1 MASPVDTSVKW
12 ARSDMPGAPVLTRAA
27 GSMTALL
34 DALLVDG
41 WGLQSATS
49 VVIASGVATA
59 TFAADH
65 AAAMHSVV
73 EVAGATGSYT
83 DLNGEQ
89 KITVANSNTLK
100 WATALPDGTAT
111 GSITVK
117 MAGGGWERPF
127 TDTNLRAYKSASPQ
141 GHGQFLWV
149 NDTGVDNARVIGY
162 ENMTAVSTGTGL
174 FPTTAQVS
182 GGYYWMKSA
191 TATDAPINW
200 MAGTDGRMLYLFTE
214 PFGAGYPTSKIM
226 VFGDMAPEAPAGDPY
241 ATLLL
246 GDVTPAEYP
255 GGFYYLA
262 LGGPGVNK
270 AYAAPRAYGG
280 AGTCVRGLVVA
291 TAHNSSY
298 PAFPNP
304 ITGGFNLAETE
315 YRDTG
320 ADAFPR
326 ARLPGLRLG
335 LVTGV
340 ESVIPPRSIL
350 TVGARAYAVALSSN
364 SMYAKTGLSPI
375 ALDITG
381 PWR

>member
-1 MASPVDTSVKW
+1 MASPVDTTVKW

-41 WGLQSATS
+41 WGLQAATS

-127 TDTNLRAYKSASPQ
+127 TGTNLRVYRSANVQ
-141 GHGQFLWV
+141 RHGQYLRV
-149 NDTGVDNARVIGY
+149 NDTGAETTRVIGY
-162 ENMTAVSTGTGL
+162 ENMTAISTGTGL

-182 GGYYWMKSA
+182 GGYYWWKSA
-191 TATDAPINW
+191 LADNTPINW
-200 MAGTDGRMLYLFTE
+200 LFATDGRAFWICPEPLGPGYL
-214 PFGAGYPTSKIM
+214 ASKIYGY
-226 VFGDMAPEAPAGDPY
+226 GDMIPEAPAGDAY
-241 ATLLL
+241 ATVLV
-246 GDVTPAEYP
+246 GDPTVSDTTGAVARM
-255 GGFYYLA
+255 LRDA
-262 LGGPGVNK
+262 TVDTST
-270 AYAAPRAYGG
+270 AVPRAYGG
-280 AGTCVRGLVVA
+280 AGTCVRGTILA
-291 TAHNSSY
+291 SAGYYSW
-298 PAFPNP
+298 PALQNP
-304 ITGGFNLAETE
+304 ITGGFTFAPME

-320 ADAFPR
+320 VHAFVR
-326 ARLPGLRLG
+326 AVVPGVRVSLA
-335 LVTGV
+335 TAV
-340 ESVIPPRSIL
+340 ESVTPQRSL
-350 TVGARAYAVALSSN
+350 LSAGGRDYAVSLSSDSMYSTTGMFAYAFDV
-364 SMYAKTGLSPI
+364 K
-375 ALDITG
+375 G

>member
-1 MASPVDTSVKW
+1 MASPVDTTVKW

-41 WGLQSATS
+41 WGLQAATS
-49 VVIASGVATA
+49 VVVASGVATA

-89 KITVANSNTLK
+89 KITIANSNTLK

-117 MAGGGWERPF
+117 MAGGGWERQF
-127 TDTNLRAYKSASPQ
+127 TGTNLRAYRSTNAQ
-141 GHGQFLWV
+141 RHGQDLRV
-149 NDTGVDNARVIGY
+149 NDTGVGFTRVIGY
-162 ENMTAVSTGTGL
+162 ENMTAISTGTGL

-182 GGYYWMKSA
+182 GGYYWMKSV
-191 TATDAPINW
+191 TATDEPINW

-214 PFGAGYPTSKIM
+214 PLGAGYPASKIM
-226 VFGDMAPEAPAGDPY
+226 VFGDMAPEAPAGDAY

-246 GDVTPAEYP
+246 GDVTPDEFS
-255 GGFYYLA
+255 GGFFYLA
-262 LGGPGVNK
+262 LGGFGVNA
-270 AYAAPRAYGG
+270 AYAVPRAYGG
-280 AGTCVRGLVVA
+280 AGACVRGVVVA
-291 TAHNSSY
+291 TVHNNSY
-298 PAFPNP
+298 GTFPNP
-304 ITGGFNLAETE
+304 ITGGFNLAATE
-315 YRDTG
+315 YRDTAG
-320 ADAFPR
+320 NVFTR

-335 LVTGV
+335 LVRLVG
-340 ESVIPPRSIL
+340 SVIPPRSIMS
-350 TVGARAYAVALSSN
+350 VGARAYAVALSSD
-364 SMYAKTGLSPI
+364 SLSSTTDLTPV

>member
-1 MASPVDTSVKW
+1 MASPVDTIVKW

-41 WGLQSATS
+41 WGLQAATS
-49 VVIASGVATA
+49 VVVASGVATA

-127 TDTNLRAYKSASPQ
+127 TGTNLRAYRSASAQ
-141 GHGQFLWV
+141 RHGQYLRV
-149 NDTGVDNARVIGY
+149 SDTGVGDTRVTGY
-162 ENMTAVSTGTGL
+162 ESMTAISTGTGP
-174 FPTTAQVS
+174 FPTSAQVS
-182 GGYYWMKSA
+182 GGYYWTKSL
-191 TATDAPINW
+191 TGTDDSVGW
-200 MAGTDGRMLYLFTE
+200 LFGTDGRTMYLLVQ
-214 PFGAGYPTSKIM
+214 PLGAGYPVAKIM
-226 VFGDMAPEAPAGDPY
+226 IFGDMTPEAPMGDAH
-241 ATLLL
+241 ATLLM
-246 GDVTPAEYP
+246 GDVYP
-255 GGFYYLA
+255 GDGS
-262 LGGPGVNK
+262 GGLTRIAKSNVANDSN
-270 AYAAPRAYGG
+270 ATPRAYGG
-280 AGTCVRGLVVA
+280 AGACVRGAVGASANLY
-291 TAHNSSY
+291 SY
-298 PAFPNP
+298 SAFPNP
-304 ITGGFNLAETE
+304 ITGGFNLAGVE
-315 YRDTG
+315 YRDTAG
-320 ADAFPR
+320 DAFTR

-335 LVTGV
+335 LVVGA
-340 ESVIPPRSIL
+340 EAVIPPNSIL
-350 TVGARAYAVALSSN
+350 SAGSAAYAVALSADSV
-364 SMYAKTGLSPI
+364 YATATLAPI
-375 ALDITG
+375 AIDITG

>member
-1 MASPVDTSVKW
+1 MASPVDTTVKW

-27 GSMTALL
+27 GSMAALL
-34 DALLVDG
+34 DAFLVDG
-41 WGLQSATS
+41 WGLQAATS

-89 KITVANSNTLK
+89 KITIANSNTLK

-127 TDTNLRAYKSASPQ
+127 TGTNLRAYRSASAQ
-141 GHGQFLWV
+141 RHGQYLRV
-149 NDTGVDNARVIGY
+149 NDTGVGFTRVIGY
-162 ENMTAVSTGTGL
+162 ENMTAISTGTGL
-174 FPTTAQVS
+174 FPTSAQVS
-182 GGYYWMKSA
+182 GGYYWMKSVTA
-191 TATDAPINW
+191 TAAPISW
-200 MAGTDGRMLYLFTE
+200 VAGTDGRMLYLFTE
-214 PFGAGYPTSKIM
+214 PLGADYPASKIM
-226 VFGDMAPEAPAGDPY
+226 VFGDMAPEAPAGDAY

-246 GDVTPAEYP
+246 GDVTPDESS
-255 GGFYYLA
+255 GGFFYLSGYGSGA
-262 LGGPGVNK
+262 NT
-270 AYAAPRAYGG
+270 AYAVPRAYGG
-280 AGTCVRGLVVA
+280 VGACVRGVVVS
-291 TAHNSSY
+291 TVHNDSY
-298 PAFPNP
+298 GTFPNP
-304 ITGGFNLAETE
+304 ITGGFNLAATE
-315 YRDTG
+315 YRDTAG
-320 ADAFPR
+320 NAFTR

-335 LVTGV
+335 LVRSV

-350 TVGARAYAVALSSN
+350 SVGARAYAVALSSN
-364 SMYAKTGLSPI
+364 SLYSTTDLTPV

>member
-41 WGLQSATS
+41 WGLQSAAS

-65 AAAMHSVV
+65 AAAKHSVV

-100 WATALPDGTAT
+100 WATALADGTAT

-127 TDTNLRAYKSASPQ
+127 TGTNLRAYRSASAQ
-141 GHGQFLWV
+141 RHGQYLRV
-149 NDTGVDNARVIGY
+149 NDTGVDCTRVIGY
-162 ENMTAVSTGTGL
+162 ENMTAISTGTGL
-174 FPTTAQVS
+174 FPTSAQVS

-191 TATDAPINW
+191 TATDAPISW

-214 PFGAGYPTSKIM
+214 AFGAGYPTSKIM
-226 VFGDMAPEAPAGDPY
+226 VFGDMASEAPAGDPY
-241 ATLLL
+241 ATLSL
-246 GDVTPAEYP
+246 GDVAPSDYY
-255 GGFYYLA
+255 GGSYYLA
-262 LGGPGVNK
+262 IGVPGANSS
-270 AYAAPRAYGG
+270 YATPRAYGG
-280 AGTCVRGLVVA
+280 AGTCERGVVVA
-291 TAHNSSY
+291 TAPYYSY
-298 PAFPNP
+298 PTFPNP
-304 ITGGFNLAETE
+304 ITGGFNLAATE
-315 YRDTG
+315 YRYTG
-320 ADAFPR
+320 VDAFTR
-326 ARLPGLRLG
+326 ARLPGLRIG
-335 LVTGV
+335 LAVGV
-340 ESVIPPRSIL
+340 ESVIPPRSIMS
-350 TVGARAYAVALSSN
+350 VGVRAYAVALSSD
-364 SMYAKTGLSPI
+364 SLYSTTGLTPI
-375 ALDITG
+375 AIDITG

>member
-1 MASPVDTSVKW
+1 MASPVDTTVKW

-65 AAAMHSVV
+65 AAAMHSVI

-127 TDTNLRAYKSASPQ
+127 TGTNLRAYRSASAQ
-141 GHGQFLWV
+141 RHGQYLRV
-149 NDTGVDNARVIGY
+149 NDTGVDYTRVIGY
-162 ENMTAVSTGTGL
+162 ENMTAISTGTGL

-182 GGYYWMKSA
+182 GGYYWMKS
-191 TATDAPINW
+191 TTGTDAPINW
-200 MAGTDGRMLYLFTE
+200 MAGTDGRMLHLFTE
-214 PFGAGYPTSKIM
+214 PIGAGYPASKLM
-226 VFGDMAPEAPAGDPY
+226 VFGDMAPEASAGDAY

-246 GDVTPAEYP
+246 GDVGLDDYQ
-255 GGFYYLA
+255 GGSYYLA
-262 LGGPGVNK
+262 TGGSGENTS
-270 AYAAPRAYGG
+270 YAVPRAYGG
-280 AGTCVRGLVVA
+280 AGTCVRGVVVT
-291 TAHNSSY
+291 TAYNSSY
-298 PAFPNP
+298 PTFPNP
-304 ITGGFNLAETE
+304 ITGGFNLAATE
-315 YRDTG
+315 YRETG
-320 ADAFPR
+320 GHAFPR

-335 LVTGV
+335 LVAGV

-350 TVGARAYAVALSSN
+350 SVGARAYAVALSSN
-364 SMYAKTGLSPI
+364 SMYATTGLTPI
-375 ALDITG
+375 AIDITG

>member
-12 ARSDMPGAPVLTRAA
+12 ARSEMPGAPVLTRAA

-65 AAAMHSVV
+65 AAAMHAVV

-83 DLNGEQ
+83 NLNGEQ
-89 KITVANSNTLK
+89 KITLASSNTLK

-117 MAGGGWERPF
+117 MSGGGWARSF
-127 TDTNLRAYKSASPQ
+127 TGTNLRAYKSASPQ
-141 GHGQFLWV
+141 GHGQFLRV
-149 NDTGVDNARVIGY
+149 NDAGVGDARVIGY
-162 ENMTAVSTGTGL
+162 ENMTAISTGTGL

-191 TATDAPINW
+191 AATDAPINW
-200 MAGTDGRMLYLFTE
+200 MFGTDGRMLYLFTE
-214 PFGAGYPTSKIM
+214 PFGAGYPTSKTM
-226 VFGDMAPEAPAGDPY
+226 VYGDMTPEAPAGDPY
-241 ATLLL
+241 STLLL
-246 GDVTPAEYP
+246 GDVTPAEYS

-262 LGGPGVNK
+262 LGGPGVNT

-280 AGTCVRGLVVA
+280 AGVCVRGVVVA

-315 YRDTG
+315 YRDAG
-320 ADAFPR
+320 ADVFPR

-335 LVTGV
+335 LVMGV
-340 ESVIPPRSIL
+340 ESVIPPRSIMS
-350 TVGARAYAVALSSN
+350 VGARAYAVALSS
-364 SMYAKTGLSPI
+364 SSLYSTTGLTPI